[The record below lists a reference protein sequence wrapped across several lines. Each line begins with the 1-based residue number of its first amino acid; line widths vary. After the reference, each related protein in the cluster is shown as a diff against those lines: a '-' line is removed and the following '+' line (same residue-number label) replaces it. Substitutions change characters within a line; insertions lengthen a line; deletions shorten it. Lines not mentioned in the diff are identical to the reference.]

1 MVSFVN
7 VKNWCNSIWKLLK
20 RGDIMILYFSAS
32 GNSRFIAETAKEM
45 LSDNLCCLN
54 DQIKKH
60 DISEIYSDTPFIL
73 VCPVFAWRIPRVVQE
88 YLQHI
93 VLSGNGK
100 IYLLVTT
107 CGSSG
112 NTGGYAKRFFRGIG
126 KEWMGWHTFYMPGSY
141 VAFMENPDLEH
152 AEEMNRIAR
161 GQLKALIP
169 MIKNEEQL
177 NSFKVTGAGRFMSFA
192 ANLFFYRYIIA
203 RDGFYATERCIG
215 CGKCS
220 VVCPLNNID
229 IVNRKPQWGSVCT
242 HCMACV
248 HQCPERAV
256 EFRKIS
262 VGKNRYYNQGK

>member
-1 MVSFVN
+1 
-7 VKNWCNSIWKLLK
+7 
-20 RGDIMILYFSAS
+20 MILYFSAS

-220 VVCPLNNID
+220 VICPLNNID

>member
-1 MVSFVN
+1 MISARYILIPRLFLCVLFLHGGYQGLCRNIYSISCYLAMV
-7 VKNWCNSIWKLLK
+7 
-20 RGDIMILYFSAS
+20 
-32 GNSRFIAETAKEM
+32 RFIYWSRHAVHRGIREGMRK
-45 LSDNLCCLN
+45 
-54 DQIKKH
+54 
-60 DISEIYSDTPFIL
+60 
-73 VCPVFAWRIPRVVQE
+73 
-88 YLQHI
+88 
-93 VLSGNGK
+93 
-100 IYLLVTT
+100 
-107 CGSSG
+107 GSSEG
-112 NTGGYAKRFFRGIG
+112 SGRNG
-126 KEWMGWHTFYMPGSY
+126 WMGWHTFYMPGSY